1 MSADMNNDKFE
12 QNQEFLRKISET
24 INNMR
29 APLQQAV
36 EAASVAS
43 QAIVTVIQSD
53 AVQNAL
59 QFGQKIAQT
68 IAAYDFAPM
77 LKNLS
82 EAMIPIRYIHLLE
95 QVKWP
100 LFLIDDKNLRDQI
113 LSACIDNEDAEAVKE
128 IAFAYCDEAFLGAL
142 EEDWLKCSAIKQ
154 DRKPILS
161 EALQMH
167 KQGYYY
173 ASVSIL
179 MCQVYGVA
187 SDIVDLAKKGG
198 LEIDDDAKDFVSE
211 HFEIKREDIDKEK
224 GKLMQMVVMTE
235 SGQLLWD
242 AMASYLKEEILC
254 SSDSKQRWATQP
266 LRNKICHGDQL
277 NFGSKEHSLKAILS
291 VDMLIQLAYEINR
304 IIELNK
310 EDTSESREDEKE

>member
-1 MSADMNNDKFE
+1 MNNDKFE

-36 EAASVAS
+36 EAANAAS
-43 QAIVTVIQSD
+43 QTLVTVMQSD
-53 AVQNAL
+53 AIQNAL

-68 IAAYDFAPM
+68 IVAYDFAPM

-100 LFLIDDKNLRDQI
+100 LFLIDDEDLREQI
-113 LSACIDNEDAEAVKE
+113 LSVCTDNEDAEAVKE
-128 IAFAYCDEAFLGAL
+128 IAFAYCDEAFLDAL

-154 DRKPILS
+154 DRKQILS

-167 KQGYYY
+167 KLGYYY

-187 SDIVDLAKKGG
+187 SDIVDIAKRAG
-198 LEIDDDAKDFVSE
+198 LEIDDDTKDFVSE

-242 AMASYLKEEILC
+242 AMASYLKKEILC

-304 IIELNK
+304 IVELNK
-310 EDTSESREDEKE
+310 EDIPENGKDEKE

>member
-1 MSADMNNDKFE
+1 MSTDMNNDKFE

-36 EAASVAS
+36 EAASAAS

-68 IAAYDFAPM
+68 IASYDFAPM

-100 LFLIDDKNLRDQI
+100 LFLIDDKDLRDQI
-113 LSACIDNEDAEAVKE
+113 LSACADSEDAETVKE
-128 IAFAYCDEAFLGAL
+128 IAFAYCDEAFLSAL

-154 DRKPILS
+154 ERKPILS

-167 KQGYYY
+167 KQGCYY

-179 MCQVYGVA
+179 MCQVYV
-187 SDIVDLAKKGG
+187 
-198 LEIDDDAKDFVSE
+198 
-211 HFEIKREDIDKEK
+211 
-224 GKLMQMVVMTE
+224 
-235 SGQLLWD
+235 
-242 AMASYLKEEILC
+242 
-254 SSDSKQRWATQP
+254 
-266 LRNKICHGDQL
+266 
-277 NFGSKEHSLKAILS
+277 
-291 VDMLIQLAYEINR
+291 
-304 IIELNK
+304 
-310 EDTSESREDEKE
+310 

>member
-1 MSADMNNDKFE
+1 MSSDMNNNKFE

-29 APLQQAV
+29 IPLQQVAI
-36 EAASVAS
+36 AANAAS
-43 QAIVTVIQSD
+43 QAIVTALQSD

-59 QFGQKIAQT
+59 NFGQKIAQT
-68 IAAYDFAPM
+68 IAKYDFAPM

-100 LFLIDDKNLRDQI
+100 LFLIDDKELRDQI
-113 LSACIDNEDAEAVKE
+113 LSACAENEDANVVKE
-128 IAFAYCDEAFLGAL
+128 IAFAYCDEDFLCAL
-142 EEDWLKCSAIKQ
+142 EEDWLDCSAIKQ

-161 EALQMH
+161 EALEMH
-167 KQGYYY
+167 KKGYYH
-173 ASVSIL
+173 ASVSAL
-179 MCQVYGVA
+179 MCQIYGVA
-187 SDIVDLAKKGG
+187 SDIVDLAKKCG

-254 SSDSKQRWATQP
+254 SSDSKKRWATQP

-277 NFGSKEHSLKAILS
+277 NFGSKEHSLKSILS
-291 VDMLIQLAYEINR
+291 IDMLIQLAYEINR
-304 IIELNK
+304 IIELDK
-310 EDTSESREDEKE
+310 KDFSENGEDEKE